1 MEHAN
6 QHAGFIGLGT
16 YKVSQKVLDWERLV
30 NISQPRIQYLL
41 GNKNRQIEGMIL
53 LQTFTNFFTTRDI
66 TKING
71 TPIL

>member
-71 TPIL
+71 TTNI